1 MEPIAVEVRG
11 DGEWALVH
19 RCTGCGVMRTNRIAG
34 DDHELSLLMLVLKP
48 LANPAFP
55 LDFFRPGAP
64 GTLGGEGMAGL
75 GW

>member
-1 MEPIAVEVRG
+1 MEPIAVEVRA

-19 RCTGCGVMRTNRIAG
+19 RCGGCGVMKTNRIAG

-55 LDFFRPGAP
+55 LDFFRPS
-64 GTLGGEGMAGL
+64 GGGGGIPRL
-75 GW
+75 R